1 MNQIKNTLWCERYRP
16 QKVQDCILPKGI
28 KDVFQG
34 IVDSGD
40 IPNLL
45 LSGSPGTG
53 KTTVAMALCNEL
65 GVDVLKINASDD
77 NGIDT
82 LRTKLKSFAG
92 TASLVGNKK
101 KVIILDEADYLTNSA
116 QPALRGIIEEF
127 SNNCRFI
134 LTCNFKNKIIS
145 PLHSRCK
152 VVDFVIKKDDKVQLM
167 AQLMKRVFEI
177 LDAEKVSYE
186 KQAVAEFIKK
196 HFPDNRR
203 ILNELQGYSM
213 SGNIDMSILSSFKND
228 ELTKLVAALKNKDF
242 KEMRSWVAENIDT
255 DVEALYTAIY
265 ESMYDFVS
273 PNSIPEFVILVHDY
287 MYKSSFVMNK
297 EINLVAFLTIVMAEI
312 EFK

>member
-152 VVDFVIKKDDKVQLM
+152 VVDFFIKKDDKVQLM